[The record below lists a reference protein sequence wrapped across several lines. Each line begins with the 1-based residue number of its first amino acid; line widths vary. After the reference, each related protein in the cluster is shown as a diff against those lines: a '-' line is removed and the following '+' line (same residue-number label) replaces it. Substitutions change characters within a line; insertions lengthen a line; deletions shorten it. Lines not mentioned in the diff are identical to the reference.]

1 MKVEKTQW
9 GEVRAENKCRNH
21 HICFLNYSR
30 GFESWYSHV
39 DVICLIVLEAF
50 GLSALVLLN
59 LILLTLANCSHK
71 LKELVK
77 NHKPMA
83 WFFQL
88 KNPYTNNHLSVFY
101 HEKIGSK
108 KDLEN

>member
-1 MKVEKTQW
+1 M
-9 GEVRAENKCRNH
+9 
-21 HICFLNYSR
+21 
-30 GFESWYSHV
+30 
-39 DVICLIVLEAF
+39 DVTCLIVLEAF

-77 NHKPMA
+77 SHKPMA
-83 WFFQL
+83 WFFKL
-88 KNPYTNNHLSVFY
+88 KNPYTYNHLSVFY
-101 HEKIGSK
+101 HENFGSE

>member
-1 MKVEKTQW
+1 MKLEKNTMG
-9 GEVRAENKCRNH
+9 GEVRAENKCDNH

-30 GFESWYSHV
+30 RFESWYSHV

-71 LKELVK
+71 
-77 NHKPMA
+77 N
-83 WFFQL
+83 
-88 KNPYTNNHLSVFY
+88 
-101 HEKIGSK
+101 
-108 KDLEN
+108 